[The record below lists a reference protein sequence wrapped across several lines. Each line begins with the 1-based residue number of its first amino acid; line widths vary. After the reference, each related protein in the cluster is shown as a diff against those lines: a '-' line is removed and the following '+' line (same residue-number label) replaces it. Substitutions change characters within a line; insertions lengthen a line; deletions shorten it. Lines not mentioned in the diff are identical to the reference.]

1 MRISKSVY
9 RGRCNIAVQG
19 FSSRSLLTSQKDV
32 FHEGRQGKQ
41 LSFGELLVSSLNIR
55 CPTELYSCSSAADR
69 RCYRWY
75 AGCLLDHSRRLC
87 QDSTSSRATSW
98 CHSLQGSHRRSDY
111 HPQGRGLPSPFQ
123 GRYRPSHPIESPIR
137 SVSGRRAS
145 SGLVRPI

>member
-98 CHSLQGSHRRSDY
+98 CHPLQGSHRRSDY
-111 HPQGRGLPSPFQ
+111 HPQGRRLPSPFQ

-137 SVSGRRAS
+137 SVSRGHAS
-145 SGLVRPI
+145 SGLIRPI

>member
-9 RGRCNIAVQG
+9 RGRCHIAVQG

-69 RCYRWY
+69 RRYCWY

-123 GRYRPSHPIESPIR
+123 GRYCPSHPIESPVR
-137 SVSGRRAS
+137 SVSRRRAS
-145 SGLVRPI
+145 SDLIRPI